1 MIMAMLSR
9 AKAEDEDGDAGEESS
24 IFFDMMMVYTIVVVL
39 VTLAIQSGWQRRLLR
54 AETAVGSDRS
64 RGELAQRSART
75 SGLMTDG
82 PTSVP
87 GETVLGF
94 GGGDQSRDELPRGS
108 SQLLGSA
115 RTSGLTSQTG
125 GPTSLPGETVL
136 GFGGGDQS
144 RDELP
149 RRSGPPLKEEKEETP
164 KAVKRAKS
172 MGQSSAS
179 KQDGQKNTYGQPASK
194 LEAPLPEDQTASAGI
209 QEPAIPK
216 AAAEKKEV
224 APPPKVL
231 QSKSK
236 GKKGDEKKPNETTS
250 TGMTQ
255 IRTNHAAAE
264 PKVAASSSTST
275 GAQIPADPSS
285 SADPSID
292 LYFTGLGKKYHFR
305 KDCYGLRNSQMVRHT
320 DICEQCVP
328 QLRGWH
334 PRGRDMYGAGLN
346 GPQHTDVTHCEKM
359 HGYSIAYQPCN
370 WCARPNESEK

>member
-1 MIMAMLSR
+1 MVRMAMIMAMLSR
-9 AKAEDEDGDAGEESS
+9 AKAEDEDGDAGEDSS
-24 IFFDMMMVYTIVVVL
+24 IFVDMMMVYTIVVVL

-64 RGELAQRSART
+64 REPS
-75 SGLMTDG
+75 
-82 PTSVP
+82 
-87 GETVLGF
+87 
-94 GGGDQSRDELPRGS
+94 
-108 SQLLGSA
+108 GSA
-115 RTSGLTSQTG
+115 RTSGLASQTDC
-125 GPTSLPGETVL
+125 PTSPPGETVL

-149 RRSGPPLKEEKEETP
+149 RRSGPPLKEEKAETP
-164 KAVKRAKS
+164 KAVKKAKS

-285 SADPSID
+285 SAAPSID

>member
-1 MIMAMLSR
+1 
-9 AKAEDEDGDAGEESS
+9 
-24 IFFDMMMVYTIVVVL
+24 MMMVYTIVVVL
-39 VTLAIQSGWQRRLLR
+39 VTLAIQSGWKRRLLR
-54 AETAVGSDRS
+54 AETAVGPDRS

-125 GPTSLPGETVL
+125 GPTSLPGETVLGFGRGDQSRDELPRRSGQPSGSARTSGLASQTDCPTSPPGETVL

-224 APPPKVL
+224 APPPK
-231 QSKSK
+231 SFA
-236 GKKGDEKKPNETTS
+236 
-250 TGMTQ
+250 
-255 IRTNHAAAE
+255 I
-264 PKVAASSSTST
+264 KV
-275 GAQIPADPSS
+275 
-285 SADPSID
+285 
-292 LYFTGLGKKYHFR
+292 KR
-305 KDCYGLRNSQMVRHT
+305 KER
-320 DICEQCVP
+320 
-328 QLRGWH
+328 
-334 PRGRDMYGAGLN
+334 
-346 GPQHTDVTHCEKM
+346 
-359 HGYSIAYQPCN
+359 
-370 WCARPNESEK
+370 